1 MPNTR
6 QNQKRYNKV
15 LIAAGVLLCFFVVF
29 ASTIG
34 AYIYKF
40 DKQLTADKQTQLS
53 EVSSYIV
60 SHMTTVVHDTQETL
74 RAAASAVAL
83 IPTEKERMS
92 YLRTIAQQFSLSYLG
107 YAGPDG
113 MLHATLPSESVDIS
127 KEAYFQAALR
137 NKSTVSDM
145 IRKIFTHRAASGIIL
160 TVPMHLGDEKGA
172 LVGMLENKSLR
183 EALGLESFGGAGYSY
198 IIDKQGSVIMR
209 TKSLDF
215 GNLFA
220 AWKHLEFHGGSSLK
234 KFASDV
240 AAGRPGLAYFS
251 SMVGIKHYA
260 YYQPLPFNNWTVI
273 NIVSEEAVFAETITL
288 TRELAFIGS
297 SMIII
302 FMSLM
307 FWAMRSQR
315 LSEESKLAAE
325 AKSSFLANMSHE
337 IRTPMN
343 AIVGLSE
350 IMLRDDITPSHRVQ
364 LTSILN
370 SGKGLL
376 TIINDI
382 LDISK
387 LEAGS
392 FTIIDESYELESLL
406 YDLTII
412 ATIRIGE
419 KPLQFFVELDPKLP
433 RYLVGDMGR
442 VKQVLLNIISNAIK
456 FTEHGSIRLI
466 VRCEQDEQ
474 GCILHV
480 EVRDTGIGIK
490 AEDLDKMFVR
500 FSQVDTKRNRNIEG
514 TGLGLTISQKLCG
527 MMGGDI
533 KVSSEYKKGTS
544 FFVTIRQGV
553 DADTAPLIKPIEEY
567 ISLLVY
573 EPSQIVR
580 EFEIS
585 CMDKMELDY
594 LVCDSFEEFEE
605 KLMRGDF
612 SHAVASRD
620 MLRRLRSDTIG
631 TTHLI
636 GLLNLREHSL
646 IDTGGINI
654 YLPLFAAQ
662 LPYALTGNVNI
673 FCATKH
679 SGVDMDVVDPLPYV
693 SVLIVDDNELNIMVA
708 EGLMAPY
715 EMHLEH
721 VSSGRDA
728 IMAVQNRDFDLIL
741 MDHMM
746 PEMDGIEATQLIR
759 ALPNPK
765 FKTLPIVAL
774 TANTT
779 TEARA
784 LFLANGFNEFLA
796 KPIETNKL
804 NKVLRDW
811 LKDINAQRAEEHS
824 RLPNTNTRPM
834 PYPPPT
840 VEAQPQCAEHHED
853 DRPCTDR
860 AGAEVDFANGQ
871 MLMPSRAFY
880 LKLLGTYIRSTGG
893 KLASMPD
900 WMENDQ
906 KRLTIEVHGLKSA
919 SASIGAA
926 RFSQSAGQLEMQA
939 KLGQFDAVKA
949 NLPAFIA
956 QGKRVLAEIEEFLE
970 RVQDS
975 APEHNQG
982 KAKS

>member
-1 MPNTR
+1 MSNTR
-6 QNQKRYNKV
+6 QNQKGHSKIPV
-15 LIAAGVLLCFFVVF
+15 AAGVLLCFFVVF
-29 ASTIG
+29 AGIIG
-34 AYIYKF
+34 AYVYRF
-40 DKQLTADKQTQLS
+40 DAQLTNDNKTRLA

-60 SHMTTVVHDTQETL
+60 SYMTTVVNDTQGVLKT
-74 RAAASAVAL
+74 ASGAVAL
-83 IPTEKERMS
+83 TQSEKERIH
-92 YLRTIAQQFSLSYLG
+92 YLSKIAEQFSLSYIG

-113 MLHATLPSESVDIS
+113 MLYSTLPSESVNIS
-127 KEAYFQAALR
+127 NEPYFQTAMRGKA
-137 NKSTVSDM
+137 SVSDQV
-145 IRKIFTHRAASGIIL
+145 RKIFTNRVASGIIL
-160 TVPMHLGDEKGA
+160 AVPMHMGDEKGV

-183 EALGLESFGGAGYSY
+183 EALGLESFAGAGYSY

-220 AWKHLEFHGGSSLK
+220 AWSTLKFHGGSSLA
-234 KFASDV
+234 KFAEDV
-240 AAGRPGLAYFS
+240 AAGRPGLTYFS
-251 SMVGIKHYA
+251 NMVGVKHYA
-260 YYQPLPFNNWTVI
+260 HYQPLPFNNWTVI
-273 NIVSEEAVFAETITL
+273 NIVSEEAVFAETVTL
-288 TRELAFIGS
+288 TRELIIIGG

-350 IMLRDDITPSHRVQ
+350 IMLRDDVSSAHRIQ

-392 FTIIDESYELESLL
+392 FNIVDESYELESLL

-419 KPLQFFVELDPKLP
+419 KPLQFFVELDSKLP

-442 VKQVLLNIISNAIK
+442 VKQVLLNILSNAIK
-456 FTEHGSIRLI
+456 FTEQGSIRLI
-466 VRCEQDEQ
+466 VKCEQDEQ
-474 GCILHV
+474 GCMLHV

-500 FSQVDTKRNRNIEG
+500 FSQIDTKRNRNIEG
-514 TGLGLTISQKLCG
+514 TGLGLTISQKLCS

-544 FFVTIRQGV
+544 FFVTIRQGI
-553 DADTAPLIKPIEEY
+553 AENTAPLIQPIEEY

-573 EPSQIVR
+573 EPSHIVR
-580 EFEIS
+580 EFEIA
-585 CMDKMELDY
+585 CMDKMEIDY
-594 LVCDSFEEFEE
+594 IVCDSFEEFEE
-605 KLMRGDF
+605 KLLRGDF
-612 SHAVASRD
+612 SHAIASRD
-620 MLRRLRSDTIG
+620 VLRRLHSNTVGNTR
-631 TTHLI
+631 LI
-636 GLLNLREHSL
+636 GMLTLREHSL
-646 IDTGGINI
+646 IDTGGTNI

-673 FCATKH
+673 FCASKH
-679 SGVDMDVVDPLPYV
+679 TGVGMDVVDPLPYV

-721 VSSGRDA
+721 VMSGRDA

-759 ALPNPK
+759 ALPDPK

-779 TEARA
+779 SEARN
-784 LFLANGFNEFLA
+784 LFMENGFNEFLA

-811 LKDINAQRAEEHS
+811 LKDLNAQRAAEHS
-824 RLPNTNTRPM
+824 RLSPKSTRPM
-834 PYPPPT
+834 PYPPPA
-840 VEAQPQCAEHHED
+840 VEAQPQSAAQHTDTPPCV
-853 DRPCTDR
+853 RPGD
-860 AGAEVDFANGQ
+860 EVDFATGQ
-871 MLMPSRAFY
+871 LLMPSRAFY
-880 LKLLGTYIRSTGG
+880 LKLLGTYIRSTGA
-893 KLASMPD
+893 KLASLPD

-906 KRLTIEVHGLKSA
+906 KRLIIEVHGLKSA

-926 RFSQSAGQLEMQA
+926 SFSQSASQLEMQG

-949 NLPAFIA
+949 SLPAFIE
-956 QGKRVLAEIEEFLE
+956 QGQKVLAEIEAFLAQ
-970 RVQDS
+970 VQDIPPAQS
-975 APEHNQG
+975 SG
-982 KAKS
+982 KTKL